1 MNLRGRAGSAEVQEA
16 GLPRERAPGL
26 LENRIVFS
34 PSGAWA
40 TKGRALQGS
49 VEGWGKRRPLGD
61 GAWCPS
67 RRVQRCGHS
76 LPASSGLVILPGDRW
91 GPPHTP
97 APTASQHEA
106 LSLSLWSL
114 CHVFFATWYH
124 LTREVASRSPAED
137 LGAFQVLGERDAVT
151 AVTSSELGGVPWNP
165 EAASA
170 SQQS

>member
-1 MNLRGRAGSAEVQEA
+1 MEHGVQAGECSGVGTACLPLL
-16 GLPRERAPGL
+16 GLSFC
-26 LENRIVFS
+26 LETGGVLPIH
-34 PSGAWA
+34 P
-40 TKGRALQGS
+40 
-49 VEGWGKRRPLGD
+49 P
-61 GAWCPS
+61 PP
-67 RRVQRCGHS
+67 
-76 LPASSGLVILPGDRW
+76 PASMR
-91 GPPHTP
+91 H
-97 APTASQHEA
+97 
-106 LSLSLWSL
+106 SLSLWSL